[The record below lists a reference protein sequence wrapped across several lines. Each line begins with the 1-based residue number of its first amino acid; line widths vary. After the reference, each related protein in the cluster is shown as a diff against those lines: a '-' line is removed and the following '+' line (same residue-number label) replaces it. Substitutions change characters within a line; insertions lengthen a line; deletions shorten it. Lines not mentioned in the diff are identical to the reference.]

1 LKEKGTKILEIDTN
15 FRNQL
20 KSIAFNIGEAE
31 VKKFPKDIQQKFNEL
46 I

>member
-1 LKEKGTKILEIDTN
+1 LEIDPA

-20 KSIAFNIGEAE
+20 KSIAFDIGKEE
-31 VKKFPKDIQQKFNEL
+31 IKKFPKDIQKKFNEL